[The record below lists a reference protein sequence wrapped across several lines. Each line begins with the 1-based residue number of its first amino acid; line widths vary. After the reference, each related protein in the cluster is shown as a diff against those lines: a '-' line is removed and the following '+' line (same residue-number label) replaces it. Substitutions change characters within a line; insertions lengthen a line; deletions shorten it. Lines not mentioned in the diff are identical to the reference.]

1 MNRRNW
7 KESLLQELDRLALTT
22 DNIRIALENL
32 EREESLSRP
41 EHAVPNIQPPNPPR
55 FLLTDRDGIGIKVGD
70 RITSLTK
77 CKFRTTE
84 GTVSRFS
91 RNGERGFA
99 IDTNGIE
106 IPRAP
111 HNVRIIN
118 NVE

>member
-22 DNIRIALENL
+22 DNIRTAVENL
-32 EREESLSRP
+32 ERE

-70 RITSLTK
+70 RVTFLTK
-77 CKFRTTE
+77 GKFRTTE

-91 RNGERGFA
+91 RNGERVFA

-106 IPRAP
+106 IPHAP